1 MRLPPLR
8 ERREDLGLI
17 VASLLRRAS
26 TDARRVRLSRQAARA
41 LFRYPFRHNIRELE
55 KALGLALT
63 IARPAADGTLE
74 ITLDGFPEELRAVEL
89 RAAAPA
95 ASADTGPAPIQ
106 SAGISAP
113 TGTAAMQYTH
123 SGQRYL
129 LGYGSDFFGIWDR
142 NQLSEP
148 IRRYPRTDDGWRQ
161 AWSEF
166 VAWEPNSVE
175 VGIGG

>member
-1 MRLPPLR
+1 MWGVR
-8 ERREDLGLI
+8 
-17 VASLLRRAS
+17 SAS
-26 TDARRVRLSRQAARA
+26 TAAGSPSPSPSEPATGAAPTYTHTGQQYVLGYGEDFFGIWDRRSPDVPTERFPRTDDGWRQAWT
-41 LFRYPFRHNIRELE
+41 RYASIE
-55 KALGLALT
+55 
-63 IARPAADGTLE
+63 PANAPIDETS
-74 ITLDGFPEELRAVEL
+74 
-89 RAAAPA
+89 AAAPA
-95 ASADTGPAPIQ
+95 ASADTGTAPIQ

-142 NQLSEP
+142 NQLAEP